1 HGRSTPGSAGDPR
14 LGLARFVRPS
24 DTGAGA
30 AQILVLN
37 AGSSS
42 LKVGLFEAAR
52 LAQEGQGA
60 VDWRP
65 AAGNGPTG
73 HAAALRDLLAPYD
86 RARITA
92 VGHRVV
98 HGGTRYQTSVRIDA
112 TVKAAI
118 GELAAVAPLH
128 NPAALEGI
136 AAAEALLPGV
146 PQVAAFDTAFHST
159 LAPSAYLYGVPYAWY
174 TAWGLRRFGF
184 HGLSHA
190 YCAGRAAEL
199 LGRPPAGLRLVIC
212 HLGNGC
218 SLAAVAGG
226 RSVDT
231 TMGFTPLDGVMM
243 GTRSG
248 AVDPGLLV
256 HVLVQGFLD
265 VPALDHVL
273 NYESG
278 LKGIAG
284 GSGDMREVLAARA
297 AGDARA
303 GLALDVYTA
312 RIRAG
317 IAAMVASL
325 GGLDALVF
333 TAGVGEQAPAVRA
346 EVVGPLAWLGATLDA
361 AANAAG
367 AADCDVA
374 APASRVRVLV
384 LHTRED
390 LMVAHETRRVLDG
403 GPTAATP
410 AAPA

>member
-1 HGRSTPGSAGDPR
+1 M
-14 LGLARFVRPS
+14 GLACVVMPAAKEA
-24 DTGAGA
+24 AGA

-42 LKVGLFEAAR
+42 LKVGLFDAAS
-52 LAQEGQGA
+52 LAQVGQGA
-60 VDWRP
+60 VDWSSG
-65 AAGNGPTG
+65 AADDQTDHGV
-73 HAAALRDLLAPYD
+73 ALRDLLAPYD
-86 RARITA
+86 LAPITA

-112 TVKAAI
+112 TVKATISDLVA
-118 GELAAVAPLH
+118 LAPLH
-128 NPAALEGI
+128 NPAALAGM
-136 AAAEALLPGV
+136 AAAAALLPGV

-159 LAPSAYLYGVPYAWY
+159 LAPSAYLYGVPYVWY
-174 TAWGLRRFGF
+174 TAWGVRRFGF

-199 LGRPPAGLRLVIC
+199 LGRPPADLRLVIC

-218 SLAAVAGG
+218 SLAAVAAG

-248 AVDPGLLV
+248 AVDPGLLI
-256 HVLVQGFLD
+256 HLLAHGYLD
-265 VPALDHVL
+265 VPTLDHAL
-273 NYESG
+273 NYEAG

-284 GSGDMREVLAARA
+284 GSGDVREVLAARA
-297 AGDARA
+297 AGDGLAR
-303 GLALDVYTA
+303 LALDVYTA

-317 IAAMVASL
+317 IGAMVAAL

-333 TAGVGEQAPAVRA
+333 TAGVGEHAHEMRA
-346 EVVGPLAWLGATLDA
+346 EIVQPLAWLGATLDE
-361 AANAAG
+361 AANSTVV
-367 AADCDVA
+367 ADGDVA

-390 LMVAHETRRVLDG
+390 LMVARETRRVLADTG
-403 GPTAATP
+403 SAASP
-410 AAPA
+410 LSREVKAAP